1 MRGILYFPAEKV
13 ETADWLAERRGF
25 EPPVSREV
33 FPKETSA
40 IA

>member
-1 MRGILYFPAEKV
+1 MRSIFDFPAENVKI
-13 ETADWLAERRGF
+13 ADWLAERRGF